1 MMIGGG
7 GSHCSKADH
16 GIGVTAAKLPS
27 FKIRNSGRPEKDFGN
42 FAWDMATTNYAL
54 NLWIR

>member
-7 GSHCSKADH
+7 GSHCSKAGQ

-27 FKIRNSGRPEKDFGN
+27 FKILNSGRPEKDFGN
-42 FAWDMATTNYAL
+42 FQWGVPAKKYAL
-54 NLWIR
+54 NLWMR